1 MLGKAPATW
10 QATTRIISLDSGIQ
24 SGLGLGASPL
34 RRKNL
39 IMIEGTTMKILK
51 ASLAAIAI
59 LGASGITYAQTTAQK
74 EATAKTV
81 DADVAAENFTAVNT
95 LVTLNPDLAYAIKAE
110 AIDDIVALAKSSNPT
125 TQSTAI
131 TDAEKYAHEFTS
143 EASTVAAAV
152 AKVLP
157 ASKAVIVAE
166 GIAGFGGTAD
176 GIAAVAAAVAQVQ
189 PAESATIAAG
199 VAKSYSADV
208 GVIAGAVTKVDENAN
223 PTGNKT
229 TIENTIASQVA
240 TTVGG
245 GETEAKVETAE
256 TSAASSVPTV
266 VTSAGTAV
274 TQAATYV
281 SEGTTNPVSNGGIVV
296 LT

>member
-1 MLGKAPATW
+1 
-10 QATTRIISLDSGIQ
+10 
-24 SGLGLGASPL
+24 
-34 RRKNL
+34 
-39 IMIEGTTMKILK
+39 MIEGTTMKILK